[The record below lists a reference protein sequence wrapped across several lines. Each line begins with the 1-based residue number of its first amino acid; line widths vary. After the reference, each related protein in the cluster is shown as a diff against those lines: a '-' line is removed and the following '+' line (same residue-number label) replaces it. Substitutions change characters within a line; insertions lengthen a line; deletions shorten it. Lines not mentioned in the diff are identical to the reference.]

1 MFNNEKLKECRK
13 QAGYTQLDMA
23 MIIGVARTTYAEYE
37 QGKIQPPL
45 DKVQKILQALPMLR
59 GELVDG
65 VDDILINDDQII
77 LIQAKNMRE
86 YTISEAQT
94 IREVL
99 KVLDDIDT
107 IVKDSPLRLKDLYI
121 NELITLEEYKADLSR
136 FNDELDKI
144 PTDNTK
150 VDLKAIETLL
160 NMDIEHLYYELN
172 CKERQMLIRSVVKQI
187 TVDKDN
193 KMELHFL

>member
-23 MIIGVARTTYAEYE
+23 RLIGVERTTYAEYE

-45 DKVQKILQALPMLR
+45 DKVQKILQALPMLK

-65 VDDILINDDQII
+65 VDDILIHDNQIT

-86 YTISEAQT
+86 PISNDAQV

-107 IVKDSPLRLKDLYI
+107 IVKDSPLRSIDE
-121 NELITLEEYKADLSR
+121 ELILAL
-136 FNDELDKI
+136 
-144 PTDNTK
+144 TDN
-150 VDLKAIETLL
+150 
-160 NMDIEHLYYELN
+160 
-172 CKERQMLIRSVVKQI
+172 IRKRYFRRAVK
-187 TVDKDN
+187 
-193 KMELHFL
+193 

>member
-65 VDDILINDDQII
+65 VDDILIHDDQIT

-107 IVKDSPLRLKDLYI
+107 IVKDSPLRTIDE
-121 NELITLEEYKADLSR
+121 ELILS
-136 FNDELDKI
+136 L
-144 PTDNTK
+144 TDN
-150 VDLKAIETLL
+150 
-160 NMDIEHLYYELN
+160 
-172 CKERQMLIRSVVKQI
+172 IRKRYFRRAVK
-187 TVDKDN
+187 
-193 KMELHFL
+193 

>member
-23 MIIGVARTTYAEYE
+23 RLIGVARTTYAEYE

-45 DKVQKILQALPMLR
+45 DKVQKILQSLPMIK

-65 VDDILINDDQII
+65 VDDILIHDNQIT

-86 YTISEAQT
+86 PISNDAQV

-99 KVLDDIDT
+99 KVLDDMDT
-107 IVKDSPLRLKDLYI
+107 IVKDSPLRSIDE
-121 NELITLEEYKADLSR
+121 ELILS
-136 FNDELDKI
+136 L
-144 PTDNTK
+144 TDN
-150 VDLKAIETLL
+150 
-160 NMDIEHLYYELN
+160 
-172 CKERQMLIRSVVKQI
+172 IRKRYFRRAVK
-187 TVDKDN
+187 
-193 KMELHFL
+193 

>member
-59 GELVDG
+59 GELVEG
-65 VDDILINDDQII
+65 VDDILINDDQIT

-86 YTISEAQT
+86 HTISEAQT

-107 IVKDSPLRLKDLYI
+107 IVKDSPLRSIDE
-121 NELITLEEYKADLSR
+121 ELILS
-136 FNDELDKI
+136 L
-144 PTDNTK
+144 TDN
-150 VDLKAIETLL
+150 
-160 NMDIEHLYYELN
+160 
-172 CKERQMLIRSVVKQI
+172 IRKRYFRRAVK
-187 TVDKDN
+187 
-193 KMELHFL
+193 

>member
-23 MIIGVARTTYAEYE
+23 KIIKVARTTYAEYE

-59 GELVDG
+59 GELVEG
-65 VDDILINDDQII
+65 VDDILINDDQIT

-107 IVKDSPLRLKDLYI
+107 IAKDSPLRSIYE
-121 NELITLEEYKADLSR
+121 ELILAL
-136 FNDELDKI
+136 
-144 PTDNTK
+144 TDN
-150 VDLKAIETLL
+150 
-160 NMDIEHLYYELN
+160 
-172 CKERQMLIRSVVKQI
+172 IRKRYFRRAVK
-187 TVDKDN
+187 
-193 KMELHFL
+193 

>member
-23 MIIGVARTTYAEYE
+23 RLIGVARTTYAEYE

-45 DKVQKILQALPMLR
+45 DKVQKILQSLPMLR

-65 VDDILINDDQII
+65 VDDILIHDDQIT

-86 YTISEAQT
+86 PISNDAKWV
-94 IREVL
+94 REVL

-107 IVKDSPLRLKDLYI
+107 IVKDSPLRSIDE
-121 NELITLEEYKADLSR
+121 ELILS
-136 FNDELDKI
+136 L
-144 PTDNTK
+144 TDN
-150 VDLKAIETLL
+150 
-160 NMDIEHLYYELN
+160 
-172 CKERQMLIRSVVKQI
+172 IRKRYFRRAVK
-187 TVDKDN
+187 
-193 KMELHFL
+193 

>member
-23 MIIGVARTTYAEYE
+23 KLIGVARTTYAEYE

-45 DKVQKILQALPMLR
+45 DKVQKILQSLPMLR
-59 GELVDG
+59 GELVEG
-65 VDDILINDDQII
+65 VDDILINDDQIT

-107 IVKDSPLRLKDLYI
+107 IVKDSPLRSIDE
-121 NELITLEEYKADLSR
+121 ELIFAL
-136 FNDELDKI
+136 
-144 PTDNTK
+144 TDN
-150 VDLKAIETLL
+150 
-160 NMDIEHLYYELN
+160 
-172 CKERQMLIRSVVKQI
+172 IRKRYFRRAVK
-187 TVDKDN
+187 
-193 KMELHFL
+193 

>member
-23 MIIGVARTTYAEYE
+23 KLIGVARTTYAEYE

-65 VDDILINDDQII
+65 VDDILINDDQIT

-107 IVKDSPLRLKDLYI
+107 IVKDSPLRSIDE
-121 NELITLEEYKADLSR
+121 ELILS
-136 FNDELDKI
+136 L
-144 PTDNTK
+144 TDN
-150 VDLKAIETLL
+150 
-160 NMDIEHLYYELN
+160 
-172 CKERQMLIRSVVKQI
+172 IRKRYFRRAVK
-187 TVDKDN
+187 
-193 KMELHFL
+193 

>member
-59 GELVDG
+59 GELVEG
-65 VDDILINDDQII
+65 VDDILINDDQIT

-107 IVKDSPLRLKDLYI
+107 IVKDSPLRSIDE
-121 NELITLEEYKADLSR
+121 ELILAL
-136 FNDELDKI
+136 
-144 PTDNTK
+144 TDNIRK
-150 VDLKAIETLL
+150 R
-160 NMDIEHLYYELN
+160 YF
-172 CKERQMLIRSVVKQI
+172 RRSVK
-187 TVDKDN
+187 
-193 KMELHFL
+193 

>member
-1 MFNNEKLKECRK
+1 MFKNEKLQECRK

-23 MIIGVARTTYAEYE
+23 KIIKVARTTYAEYE

-59 GELVDG
+59 GELVEG
-65 VDDILINDDQII
+65 VDDILINDDQIT

-107 IVKDSPLRLKDLYI
+107 IVKDSPLRNIDE
-121 NELITLEEYKADLSR
+121 ELILAL
-136 FNDELDKI
+136 
-144 PTDNTK
+144 TDN
-150 VDLKAIETLL
+150 
-160 NMDIEHLYYELN
+160 
-172 CKERQMLIRSVVKQI
+172 IRKRYFRRAVK
-187 TVDKDN
+187 
-193 KMELHFL
+193 

>member
-23 MIIGVARTTYAEYE
+23 KLIGVARTTYAEYE
-37 QGKIQPPL
+37 QGKIQPPI
-45 DKVQKILQALPMLR
+45 DKVQKILRSLPILR

-65 VDDILINDDQII
+65 VDDILIHDDQIT

-86 YTISEAQT
+86 PISNDAQV

-107 IVKDSPLRLKDLYI
+107 IVKDSPLRSIDE
-121 NELITLEEYKADLSR
+121 ELILS
-136 FNDELDKI
+136 L
-144 PTDNTK
+144 TDN
-150 VDLKAIETLL
+150 
-160 NMDIEHLYYELN
+160 
-172 CKERQMLIRSVVKQI
+172 IRKRYFRRAVK
-187 TVDKDN
+187 
-193 KMELHFL
+193 

>member
-23 MIIGVARTTYAEYE
+23 RLIGVARTTYAEYE

-65 VDDILINDDQII
+65 VDDILIHDDQVT

-86 YTISEAQT
+86 PISNDAQV

-107 IVKDSPLRLKDLYI
+107 IVKDSPLRSIDE
-121 NELITLEEYKADLSR
+121 ELILS
-136 FNDELDKI
+136 L
-144 PTDNTK
+144 TDN
-150 VDLKAIETLL
+150 
-160 NMDIEHLYYELN
+160 
-172 CKERQMLIRSVVKQI
+172 IRKRYFRRAVK
-187 TVDKDN
+187 
-193 KMELHFL
+193 

>member
-23 MIIGVARTTYAEYE
+23 RIIGVARTTYAEYE

-59 GELVDG
+59 GELVEG
-65 VDDILINDDQII
+65 VDDILINDDQIT

-107 IVKDSPLRLKDLYI
+107 IVKDSPLRSIDE
-121 NELITLEEYKADLSR
+121 ELILAL
-136 FNDELDKI
+136 
-144 PTDNTK
+144 TDN
-150 VDLKAIETLL
+150 
-160 NMDIEHLYYELN
+160 
-172 CKERQMLIRSVVKQI
+172 IRKRYFRRAVK
-187 TVDKDN
+187 
-193 KMELHFL
+193 

>member
-23 MIIGVARTTYAEYE
+23 KLIGVARTTYAEYE
-37 QGKIQPPL
+37 QGKIQPPI
-45 DKVQKILQALPMLR
+45 DKVQKILRSLPMLR
-59 GELVDG
+59 GELVEG
-65 VDDILINDDQII
+65 VDDILINDDQIT

-107 IVKDSPLRLKDLYI
+107 IVKDSPLRTIDE
-121 NELITLEEYKADLSR
+121 ELILAL
-136 FNDELDKI
+136 
-144 PTDNTK
+144 TDN
-150 VDLKAIETLL
+150 
-160 NMDIEHLYYELN
+160 
-172 CKERQMLIRSVVKQI
+172 IRKRYFRRAVK
-187 TVDKDN
+187 
-193 KMELHFL
+193 

>member
-23 MIIGVARTTYAEYE
+23 KIIKVARTTYAEYE

-59 GELVDG
+59 GELVEG
-65 VDDILINDDQII
+65 VDDILINDDQIT

-86 YTISEAQT
+86 HTISESQT

-107 IVKDSPLRLKDLYI
+107 IVKDSPLRSIDE
-121 NELITLEEYKADLSR
+121 ELILS
-136 FNDELDKI
+136 L
-144 PTDNTK
+144 TDN
-150 VDLKAIETLL
+150 
-160 NMDIEHLYYELN
+160 
-172 CKERQMLIRSVVKQI
+172 IRKRYFRRAVK
-187 TVDKDN
+187 
-193 KMELHFL
+193 